1 MADIKNYS
9 YSKKN
14 SFVTIAVSLVLG
26 LLFLSN
32 IFKAYHNH
40 DRIDLFIF
48 TLLILMLAFV
58 LGIIVFKRLL
68 PALKG
73 DTALEFNEK
82 GIVDYL
88 RNITIDWQDIQTID
102 FKRTRSSFMI
112 CLKLKWESDYGSQ
125 IFISLRWVE
134 GKDSDIYD
142 TALFYFDKFSDAEI
156 KTEE

>member
-1 MADIKNYS
+1 MADIKTYP

-14 SFVTIAVSLVLG
+14 SFVTISVSVVLG

-32 IFKAYHNH
+32 VFKAYHNH

-48 TLLILMLAFV
+48 TVLILILIFV
-58 LGIIVFKRLL
+58 LGIVVFKRLL

-88 RNITIDWQDIQTID
+88 RNITIDWHDIQTID

-112 CLKLKWESDYGSQ
+112 CLILKWESDYGSQ

-134 GKDSDIYD
+134 GKDRDIYD
-142 TALFYFDKFSDAEI
+142 TALLYFDQFSDSEI
-156 KTEE
+156 KTEA